1 MRLLGLDIG
10 DVLIGVAIS
19 DPDMII
25 AQGLDSIKRISLKKD
40 IDTIIGIIKEYEV
53 GKIIIG
59 LPKTL
64 DDKIG
69 IQAEKVLT
77 FINSLKKKAGI
88 PIITWDERLTT
99 VLANKVLLDAD
110 MSRKKRKQ
118 FADKLSAV
126 IILQGYLDNYGH
138 KNRQE

>member
-10 DVLIGVAIS
+10 DVLIGVAVS
-19 DPDMII
+19 DPDGVI
-25 AQGLDSIKRISLKKD
+25 AQGLDSIRRVSLKKD
-40 IDTIIGIIKEYEV
+40 IDTIIKIVKEYEI
-53 GKIIIG
+53 GKVIIG
-59 LPKTL
+59 LPRTL

-77 FINSLKKKAGI
+77 FINSLKKGTSV

-99 VLANKVLLDAD
+99 VLANKVLINAD

-118 FADKLSAV
+118 IADKLSAV
-126 IILQGYLDNYGH
+126 IILQGYLDTYGH
-138 KNRQE
+138 RNG

>member
-10 DVLIGVAIS
+10 DVLIGVAVS
-19 DPDMII
+19 DPDGVI
-25 AQGLDSIKRISLKKD
+25 AQGLDSIRRVNLKKD
-40 IDTIIGIIKEYEV
+40 IDTIIKIVNEYEI

-77 FINSLKKKAGI
+77 FINSLKKGTNV

-99 VLANKVLLDAD
+99 VSANKVLIDAD

-118 FADKLSAV
+118 IADKLSAV
-126 IILQGYLDNYGH
+126 IILQGYLDTNEHQNG
-138 KNRQE
+138 

>member
-10 DVLIGVAIS
+10 DVLIGVAVS
-19 DPDMII
+19 DPDGVI
-25 AQGLDSIKRISLKKD
+25 AQGLDSIRRVSLKKD
-40 IDTIIGIIKEYEV
+40 IDTIIKIVNEYEI

-77 FINSLKKKAGI
+77 FINFLKKGTNV

-99 VLANKVLLDAD
+99 VSANKVLIDAD

-118 FADKLSAV
+118 IADKLSAV
-126 IILQGYLDNYGH
+126 IILQGYLDTNEHQNG
-138 KNRQE
+138 

>member
-10 DVLIGVAIS
+10 DVLIGVAVS
-19 DPDMII
+19 DPDGVI
-25 AQGLDSIKRISLKKD
+25 AQGLDSIRRVSLKKD
-40 IDTIIGIIKEYEV
+40 IDTIIKIVNEYEI

-77 FINSLKKKAGI
+77 FINSLKKGTNV

-99 VLANKVLLDAD
+99 VSANKVLIDAD

-118 FADKLSAV
+118 IADKLSAV
-126 IILQGYLDNYGH
+126 IILQGYLDTNEHQNG
-138 KNRQE
+138 

>member
-1 MRLLGLDIG
+1 MRLLALDIG

-25 AQGLDSIKRISLKKD
+25 AQGLDSIKRVSLKKD
-40 IDTIIGIIKEYEV
+40 IDIIIEIIKKYEI
-53 GKIIIG
+53 GKIIVG

-64 DDKIG
+64 DDRIG

-77 FINSLKKKAGI
+77 FIDYLKKRTEV
-88 PIITWDERLTT
+88 PIVTWDERLTT
-99 VLANKVLLDAD
+99 VSANRVLLDAD
-110 MSRKKRKQ
+110 VSRKKRRK

-126 IILQGYLDNYGH
+126 IILQGYLDNYGSRD
-138 KNRQE
+138 K